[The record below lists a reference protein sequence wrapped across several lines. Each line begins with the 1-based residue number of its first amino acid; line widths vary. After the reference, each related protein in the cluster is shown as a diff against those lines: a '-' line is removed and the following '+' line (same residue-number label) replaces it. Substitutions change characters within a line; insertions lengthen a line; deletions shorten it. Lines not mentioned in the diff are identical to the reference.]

1 MAKYSFGTYGIPK
14 YGEIDGNRL
23 YYSSG
28 IFGWSYDYQT
38 VSLTWKSIISD
49 PFDIPYVP
57 VAWRLVRS
65 YSGVPDSPYVGDVL
79 DYGDLP
85 SGFRLT
91 YVDDDPNLLENHEV
105 TYTIWV
111 FTASIDSAGVINGY
125 ADSKWINCG
134 STYVNTVAQTSTADS
149 FKRWLPAAWLN
160 EMSGV
165 GDAIGE
171 VEDTELSRIIDAYS
185 FEYDKINVQ
194 AELLQEYADAKKIP
208 SNLLKNKVTDLGF
221 LYEPSLGDT
230 YHRSL
235 YKNGNYINS
244 LKGTTAG
251 ITTYSTALT
260 HWETSITIG
269 KNLMLDYN
277 DSSFEESNG
286 RWTNTVRANFAP
298 TYDPLTA
305 HVGWTLSNQKYATSL
320 ADIGVAITPPTPGI
334 YNENFPPKT
343 SGFMRLRKGTTGPNS
358 QSLILSGRYSTT
370 SASLYGVPIDPTKE
384 YMFTGWVRSK
394 NVRAATVATLPSL
407 LVSLT
412 YFDKNGTFVGTNQST
427 AIYEITNTWVSF
439 ASGTRILIRGI
450 EDVPPYQDIPLTA
463 VYVGFELIIQGA
475 ANNDEFLFDMFQ
487 FSELSNDYVYEDAR
501 LIKVNFETDVKNLT
515 LNPSFSS
522 GTSWWQGYNADV
534 IQDFNAPS
542 TSQVFGTT
550 VAKVTALTTNNCALL
565 SDWQIVEPGTPHTAG
580 FYVSGPVGKTA
591 KIRMEYSSPQSYE
604 DQIKI
609 LSDVDGKY
617 YSPTPYYVDSD
628 PLVLSAT
635 AQRKTVYAVSPVLG
649 EDYSKPLVK
658 TSVYFPDAVA
668 GDVFYV
674 SSVMLVASSTIAD
687 YFQGNG
693 GVIPANPNT
702 GTFYPS
708 TDCTWDTKSQLNMVP
723 NPAFADTS
731 KWTAAAGTTFTVS
744 TSSPLFGTKRGN
756 VSATGGGEISTVVYY
771 PAGACVGGEDVVIS
785 AYIKNVAGTYS
796 IGTNGQTV
804 GTFKVSSANASSWTR
819 IHVNRIAEVGETNF
833 TVTIS
838 LTDAGSGTKVFH
850 IDGVQAEF
858 GRVAT
863 PFVDPANQLTITLNN
878 PSRDLDG
885 DKIYYA
891 YSSMVNAGYSF
902 YGTRYAE
909 KNQRLESSLGLV
921 TPLGS
926 SYALQTK
933 PSDVGLEEILGTLV
947 TSPSFENNL
956 KGWNGVSAT
965 LKRTLSR
972 GTLFDEFLTQGA
984 AFCKVAS
991 TAATSFGIITDLIDI
1006 EPVTGYYTSIAVKP
1020 ENEDAYGTYTLK
1032 IKWYAEGGG
1041 FLREKTSSMVINRH
1055 DRWAYLD
1062 IVAPG
1067 NKTVGISKVAIAS
1080 SVVTVT
1086 TRSVHKFSVGEE
1098 VTISINEF
1106 PNLAGNAT
1114 IDSVTDN
1121 TFSYSFSA
1129 SNISTTDVVG
1139 SARFNNVGVS
1149 FAKIE
1154 VVCTPTSLG
1163 IGRTFHLDKAIFRE

>member
-14 YGEIDGNRL
+14 YGEVDGNRL

-38 VSLTWKSIISD
+38 VSLTWKSILSD
-49 PFDIPYVP
+49 PIDIPYVP
-57 VAWRLVRS
+57 IAWRLVRS
-65 YSGVPDSPYVGDVL
+65 YVGVPDSPYVGDVL

-91 YVDDDPNLLENHEV
+91 YVDDDPDLLENHEV

-111 FTASIDSAGVINGY
+111 FTASIDGAGVINGY
-125 ADSKWINCG
+125 TNSKWINCG
-134 STYVNTVAQTSTADS
+134 STSVNTVAQTSTADS

-165 GDAIGE
+165 GDAVGE
-171 VEDTELSRIIDAYS
+171 AEDTELSRIIDAYS

-194 AELLQEYADAKKIP
+194 ASLLQEYADAKNIP
-208 SNLLKNKVTDLGF
+208 SSLLKNKITDLGF

-230 YHRSL
+230 YHRSI
-235 YKNGNYINS
+235 YKTGNFINS
-244 LKGTTAG
+244 VKGTTAA
-251 ITTYSTALT
+251 ISVYATALT
-260 HWETSITIG
+260 HWGAPITIG

-277 DSSFEESNG
+277 DSSFEESTG
-286 RWTNTVRANFAP
+286 RWTNVIAPFAGSY
-298 TYDPLTA
+298 TSGTA
-305 HVGWTLSNQKYATSL
+305 HTGWTLTQQKYSTSL
-320 ADIGVAITPPTPGI
+320 VDLGVTISPPSPGI
-334 YNENFPPKT
+334 YSPTAVPKF
-343 SGFMRLRKGTTGPNS
+343 SGFLKLTRGSTGTNNS
-358 QSLILSGRYSTT
+358 QTIALCGWNTALDSKLFGIP
-370 SASLYGVPIDPTKE
+370 VKPTKQ
-384 YMFTGWVRSK
+384 YVFSGSVRSK
-394 NVRAATVATLPSL
+394 DARTAVTATYPN
-407 LVSLT
+407 LT
-412 YFDKNGTFVGTNQST
+412 GQIIFFDKTGTRISATT
-427 AIYEITNTWVSF
+427 AVTPVTEITNVWVPFSLAATSVPATATYAGVELLLQGVP
-439 ASGTRILIRGI
+439 AST
-450 EDVPPYQDIPLTA
+450 D
-463 VYVGFELIIQGA
+463 
-475 ANNDEFLFDMFQ
+475 FLFDMFQ
-487 FSELSNDYVYEDAR
+487 FSEISNDYVYEDAR
-501 LIKVNFETDVKNLT
+501 LIKVNLETEVKNLT

-534 IQDFNAPS
+534 VQDFNAPS
-542 TSQVFGTT
+542 TAQVFGTT
-550 VAKVTALTTNNCALL
+550 VAKVTALATGKCALL
-565 SDWQIVEPGTPHTAG
+565 SDWQIVEPGTPHTIG
-580 FYVSGPVGKTA
+580 FYVSGPVGRTA
-591 KIRMEYSSPQSYE
+591 KVRMEYSSPQSYE
-604 DQIKI
+604 DQIKV

-617 YSPTPYYVDSD
+617 YSPTPYYVDSTS
-628 PLVLSAT
+628 LVLSAT
-635 AQRKTVYAVSPVLG
+635 AQRKTAYAVSPVLG

-674 SSVMLVASSTIAD
+674 SSVMLVASPTIAD
-687 YFQGNG
+687 YFQGDG

-702 GTFYPS
+702 GTFYTL
-708 TDCTWDTKSQLNMVP
+708 TDCTWDTRSQLNMVT
-723 NPAFADTS
+723 NSAFADTS

-771 PAGACVGGEDVVIS
+771 PTGACVGGEDVVIS

-796 IGTNGQTV
+796 ISTNGQAI
-804 GTFKVSSANASSWTR
+804 GAFKVSSANASSWTR
-819 IHVNRIAEVGETNF
+819 IHVNRIAEVGETSF

-858 GRVAT
+858 GRIAT
-863 PFVDPANQLTITLNN
+863 PFVDPANGLTTTSTNLAQSGETI
-878 PSRDLDG
+878 SYR
-885 DKIYYA
+885 

-909 KNQRLESSLGLV
+909 KYQRLESSLSLV

-933 PSDVGLEEILGTLV
+933 PSDVGLEEILDTLV

-965 LKRTLSR
+965 IKRSISR

-991 TAATSFGIITDLIDI
+991 TTATSFGIITDLIDI
-1006 EPVTGYYTSIAVKP
+1006 EPITGYYTSIAVKP

-1032 IKWYAEGGG
+1032 IQWYAEGGG

-1080 SVVTVT
+1080 SLVTIT
-1086 TRSVHKFSVGEE
+1086 TRSAHKFSVGEE

-1114 IDSVTDN
+1114 ISAVTDT
-1121 TFSYSFSA
+1121 TFSYTFSA

-1149 FAKIE
+1149 FAKLE
-1154 VVCTPTSLG
+1154 VICTPTSLG